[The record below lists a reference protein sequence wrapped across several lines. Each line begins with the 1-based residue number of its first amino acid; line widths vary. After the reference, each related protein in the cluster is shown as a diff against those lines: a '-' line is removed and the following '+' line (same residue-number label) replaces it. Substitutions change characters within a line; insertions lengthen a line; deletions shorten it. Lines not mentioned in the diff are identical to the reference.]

1 MHYFKI
7 ITSLAL
13 ALMPSSV
20 EATPLLLAPS
30 DSVATGPYVPLSER
44 IFTAE
49 QHDEHERILKRSS
62 IGWNDWN
69 CRPKPGK
76 KPLVM
81 VHGLGSNAYEN
92 FNYMAPRF
100 AAAGYCG
107 YTISYG
113 FYRGIPLLGGLND
126 MAVSAQEL
134 SNFVDKVLN
143 ATGASKV
150 NIFGHSEGSIVPRYY
165 LKFLGGA
172 AKVEKF
178 AAMGPVVTG
187 SILQGLVPF
196 LTGLGLY
203 DPIKKVIDP
212 VCLSCFQVLDNSPFL
227 QALNAQGDTVPG
239 VSYKFI
245 ASKADL
251 LVTPYTAGFLRGN
264 NPLVEN
270 VTLQDLCPVDLSG
283 HIALCLDPIV
293 FHSVRAFFDP
303 TAPQNIGCLDA
314 LR

>member
-1 MHYFKI
+1 M
-7 ITSLAL
+7 L
-13 ALMPSSV
+13 SSV
-20 EATPLLLAPS
+20 EAIPLLVAPS
-30 DSVATGPYVPLSER
+30 DSVATGTYVPLSER
-44 IFTAE
+44 SFTAE
-49 QHDEHERILKRSS
+49 QHAEHERILKRSS

-69 CRPKPGK
+69 CKPKPGK
-76 KPLVM
+76 NPLVM
-81 VHGLGSNAYEN
+81 VHGL
-92 FNYMAPRF
+92 
-100 AAAGYCG
+100 
-107 YTISYG
+107 
-113 FYRGIPLLGGLND
+113 
-126 MAVSAQEL
+126 VL
-134 SNFVDKVLN
+134 S

-172 AKVEKF
+172 AKIEKF

-187 SILQGLVPF
+187 STLQGLVPF

-203 DPIKKVIDP
+203 DPIRKVIDP

-245 ASKADL
+245 TSKADL
-251 LVTPYTAGFLRGN
+251 LVTPYTAEFLRGN